1 MNHLD
6 EKMGSHCC
14 EAVALNEWTDG
25 VMAHHDHRG
34 NNGGIRSAEKDT
46 IFTTYTQRRHGALED
61 EFTGA
66 VSQAE
71 HYKTD
76 SKRTRV
82 LERSRMPRVSRADR
96 RTK

>member
-1 MNHLD
+1 MASWPT
-6 EKMGSHCC
+6 MTI
-14 EAVALNEWTDG
+14 EATT
-25 VMAHHDHRG
+25 
-34 NNGGIRSAEKDT
+34 GIRSAENT

-82 LERSRMPRVSRADR
+82 LERSRMDSKRTRVLERSRMPRVSRADS
-96 RTK
+96 TVL